1 MSSTLEQQVT
11 THERI
16 VEIHVNKKPVR
27 IEGPRATGLQIKQAA
42 IAQGVQIELD
52 FVLYELLPSGERKSV
67 GDTDEVTVTK
77 ESTFTAVAD
86 DDNS

>member
-11 THERI
+11 THEHI

-27 IEGPRATGLQIKQAA
+27 VDGPRVTGRQIKEAA

-52 FVLYELLPSGERKSV
+52 FVLYELLPSGERKPV
-67 GDTDEVTVTK
+67 GDTDEITVTK